1 MAEENESDMEAGE
14 GPPISPSEENS
25 LDSDVDL
32 EESPEGVEDSVSDN
46 EDATDEP
53 VEISPEEA
61 LEKALTQ
68 LADAED
74 RALRAVAEVENV
86 RKRADKA
93 VESAHKY
100 ALESLTE
107 KLLPVLD
114 SFEKAVE
121 MAADNGGENDNSVQ
135 ATLDGI
141 ELSYRLFIDV
151 LQKTGI
157 ESIDPTGEPFNP
169 EYHEA
174 MSMLENPDAEPGS
187 VLEVIQ
193 KGYTLND
200 RLVRPARVLVA
211 KDTSEPKKTP

>member
-1 MAEENESDMEAGE
+1 MEEENESDMEAGE
-14 GPPISPSEENS
+14 GPSISPSEENS
-25 LDSDVDL
+25 LDSDVDH
-32 EESPEGVEDSVSDN
+32 EESPEGIEGSVSDN

-68 LADAED
+68 LAEAED

-107 KLLPVLD
+107 NLLPVLD

-121 MAADNGGENDNSVQ
+121 MAADNSVQ
-135 ATLDGI
+135 ATLEGI

-157 ESIDPTGEPFNP
+157 KSIDPTGEPFNP

-211 KDTSEPKKTP
+211 KDTLESKKTP

>member
-1 MAEENESDMEAGE
+1 M
-14 GPPISPSEENS
+14 
-25 LDSDVDL
+25 
-32 EESPEGVEDSVSDN
+32 
-46 EDATDEP
+46 
-53 VEISPEEA
+53 
-61 LEKALTQ
+61 
-68 LADAED
+68 
-74 RALRAVAEVENV
+74 

-121 MAADNGGENDNSVQ
+121 TAADNGGENDSSVQ

-187 VLEVIQ
+187 VLEVVQ

-211 KDTSEPKKTP
+211 KETSEPKKTP